1 MKHGDYHTRHS
12 GMTRWDACLTAAFFA
27 ALAVLLVAA
36 FGPVLAQYALTVLH
50 TLRGR

>member
-1 MKHGDYHTRHS
+1 MRRDYHARHS
-12 GMTRWDACLTAAFFA
+12 GMTRTDACLTAAFFG
-27 ALAVLLVAA
+27 ALAVLLVAT